1 MHQYHTPVTA
11 FFMPLSQGM
20 EHDEKTGDTV
30 ASLKSPLSAQVTFCS
45 STDSDC
51 DGCFSRDSTV
61 STYSAVACRSSS
73 SRGTLTSKHDIV
85 RERYFHRLG
94 ICAASID
101 RRDSL
106 NQRTLTASQ
115 TFTSSCSAPGRKIG
129 YQARQSSSREEI
141 PPSTTAS
148 HEDCSRHDKIIL
160 LRRSVQYTTTLK
172 SDPNGDDANST
183 AAPRVSLSE
192 FDLSSAWASL
202 LSNDTAST
210 ASSSTLDG
218 AFDLFSLPSDSSIA
232 FGRRDSTKSFD
243 IENMA
248 QELRPS
254 RVDLSLSF
262 ISKQRKVSFDSTV
275 KTATI
280 PSRRSYSDRIKSR
293 IWSSSEEIYANCFR
307 NVREY
312 EYDGKNW
319 RTVKEECDFLRCA
332 SANRLHLVHP
342 AHFSGLPPSLSPW
355 QIEQYAIFNSGSDV
369 SSIPNE
375 IEVGGDPDGIFY

>member
-1 MHQYHTPVTA
+1 
-11 FFMPLSQGM
+11 MPLSQGM
-20 EHDEKTGDTV
+20 EHDEQTGDTV

-129 YQARQSSSREEI
+129 YHAPVFI
-141 PPSTTAS
+141 S
-148 HEDCSRHDKIIL
+148 HEDYSRHDKIIL

-172 SDPNGDDANST
+172 SDPNGDDANSI

-254 RVDLSLSF
+254 RVDLSLPF
-262 ISKQRKVSFDSTV
+262 ISKQRKD
-275 KTATI
+275 KK
-280 PSRRSYSDRIKSR
+280 SDM
-293 IWSSSEEIYANCFR
+293 
-307 NVREY
+307 V
-312 EYDGKNW
+312 
-319 RTVKEECDFLRCA
+319 
-332 SANRLHLVHP
+332 
-342 AHFSGLPPSLSPW
+342 
-355 QIEQYAIFNSGSDV
+355 EQ
-369 SSIPNE
+369 
-375 IEVGGDPDGIFY
+375 